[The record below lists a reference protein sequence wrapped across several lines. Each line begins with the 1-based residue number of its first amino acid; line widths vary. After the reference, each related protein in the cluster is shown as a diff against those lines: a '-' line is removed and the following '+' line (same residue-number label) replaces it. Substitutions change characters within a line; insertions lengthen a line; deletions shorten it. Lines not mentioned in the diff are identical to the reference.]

1 MSMISSKIKIVI
13 KLKFLTLNVNR
24 VIFLQHTL
32 NWRTFVAQKTVEK
45 IQQSVARLKDLGS
58 GISKWLPIVLAAIAG
73 FIALIYKRKAEQAET
88 DALIAQ
94 TQAKD
99 APLVAKQREN
109 EKKIEDVKNQ
119 DDSKLTP
126 EERAD
131 RWNK

>member
-1 MSMISSKIKIVI
+1 M
-13 KLKFLTLNVNR
+13 
-24 VIFLQHTL
+24 
-32 NWRTFVAQKTVEK
+32 
-45 IQQSVARLKDLGS
+45 KDWGS

-73 FIALIYKRKAEQAET
+73 LVALIYKRKAEQADT
-88 DALIAQ
+88 AALIAE

-109 EKKIEDVKNQ
+109 EKKIDEVKNQ

>member
-1 MSMISSKIKIVI
+1 M
-13 KLKFLTLNVNR
+13 
-24 VIFLQHTL
+24 
-32 NWRTFVAQKTVEK
+32 
-45 IQQSVARLKDLGS
+45 GS